1 MFADR
6 HPQIR
11 KLMRMDPSFNDI
23 KHQFDPWHA
32 AKGICKSLNKASM
45 KKNRGKL
52 LQWIQSILNHLWWSV
67 SACDKDPQVLYE
79 KVTI

>member
-11 KLMRMDPSFNDI
+11 KLMRVDPGFNDI

-45 KKNRGKL
+45 KKNRSKL
-52 LQWIQSILNHLWWSV
+52 LQWIPTILNHFWWSV